1 MKEIISKIV
10 YSVLTGQDYRAYVL
24 ATINKRFIDKA
35 EEIISD
41 IFEYK
46 QKGGDWIEKLLDNTF
61 KKQGRDSK
69 FKLLWFGGLNEKTVR
84 NVTGGTSKR
93 EVCLDL
99 GKKNIKAFKSLF
111 EESEKISEF
120 KDSYQIQITI
130 QKNNIKVEL
139 DHIESLIFINIIS
152 NMRLTIQGGAWSEV
166 GKKTEKALLY
176 VIFNLLKIPRNS
188 YILTTEEMKRK
199 GLITNREIDAIIY
212 NKDKKPIVIE
222 LKLLGIGN
230 PEIGDEALARKVD
243 LFLTDRLTDMM
254 IEEANKLNIKTI
266 EFRQNNALME
276 IYNFLRSKNV
286 DCSPLDE
293 TILTDLKDRIS
304 EIIKDWNDEMED
316 LSIIG
321 KLKNWTK

>member
-35 EEIISD
+35 EELISD

-46 QKGGDWIEKLLDNTF
+46 QKGGDWIEKLLDDTF
-61 KKQGRDSK
+61 KKQGKYSK
-69 FKLLWFGGLNEKTVR
+69 FKLLWLGGLNEKTVK
-84 NVTGGTSKR
+84 NITGGTSKK

-99 GKKNIKAFKSLF
+99 GKKNIKAFRVLF
-111 EESEKISEF
+111 ENSGKISKF
-120 KDSYQIQITI
+120 QDSYQIQIAI
-130 QKNNIKVEL
+130 KKNNIKVEL
-139 DHIESLIFINIIS
+139 DHVESLIFINIIS
-152 NMRLTIQGGAWSEV
+152 NMKLTIQGGAWSEV

-176 VIFNLLKIPRNS
+176 VIFNLLKIPRDS

-212 NKDKKPIVIE
+212 SKDKNPVVIE

-266 EFRQNNALME
+266 EFRQDNALME

-286 DCSPLDE
+286 DCSPPDK
-293 TILTDLKDRIS
+293 TILTDLEDRIN

-316 LSIIG
+316 LSILG